1 MIRKKINCYFILLLR
16 RRFYI
21 LINWNLCDW
30 FLQCGLDLLICKFIR
45 ILFIFL
51 DFKKFLYLI
60 RNTFYYIIF
69 KLLLE
74 KLGMLSFF
82 VFVVLKIKNIKENS
96 FRIFKSLATLLD
108 ELKRIIFLTI
118 LPDFDNNYRNGQVWS
133 SKKLIDSILEII
145 NHPSHH

>member
-21 LINWNLCDW
+21 LINWNLRDW

-74 KLGMLSFF
+74 KLGVLSFF

-118 LPDFDNNYRNGQVWS
+118 LSDFDNNYRNRQVWS

>member
-1 MIRKKINCYFILLLR
+1 LIRKKINCYFILLLR

-60 RNTFYYIIF
+60 RNTFNYIIF

-74 KLGMLSFF
+74 KLGVLSFF

-96 FRIFKSLATLLD
+96 FRIFKSLTTLLD

-118 LPDFDNNYRNGQVWS
+118 LSDFDNNYRNGQVWS